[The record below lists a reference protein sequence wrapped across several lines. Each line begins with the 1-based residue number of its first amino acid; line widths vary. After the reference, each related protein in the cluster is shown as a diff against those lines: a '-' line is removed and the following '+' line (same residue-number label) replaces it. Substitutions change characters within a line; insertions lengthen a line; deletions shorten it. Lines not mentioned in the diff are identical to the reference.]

1 MILNCEGDLID
12 LKKCRVMG
20 IINVTPD
27 SFYDGGQIRSDKD
40 LLKRAEKHLEEGATF
55 LDLGGYS
62 SRPGAEDITE
72 EEEMRRVVN
81 AVAVI
86 KRAFPKAHLSVDTFR
101 AEIAEEAV
109 RAGASIINDISSG
122 DLDDDMFE
130 TVAQLGVPY
139 IAMHM
144 RGTPQTMQWLTQY
157 RNLIQTINA
166 YFSERV
172 NRLNALGVRDIILDP
187 GFGFAKDTLQNYLLL
202 QRLPLLHFGELPIA
216 VGISRKSMVYEL
228 LKTEPREALNG
239 STALH
244 VLALQQGASLLRVHD
259 VKEAVQAIQIYN
271 AFKDPEDLIVY
282 PSSRPSSR

>member
-144 RGTPQTMQWLTQY
+144 KGTPQTMQWLTQY

-282 PSSRPSSR
+282 PSSRSSSR